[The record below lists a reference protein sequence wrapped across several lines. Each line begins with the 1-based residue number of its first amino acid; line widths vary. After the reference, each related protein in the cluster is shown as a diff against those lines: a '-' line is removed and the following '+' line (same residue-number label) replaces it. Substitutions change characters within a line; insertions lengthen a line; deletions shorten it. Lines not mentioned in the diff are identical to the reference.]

1 MAVSRIRK
9 TQSQREHDSI
19 VDDFVTQGHEV
30 IEQGERTT
38 LLRKKSWGSFLGHTI
53 VALLTIW
60 WTFGVGNLVY
70 ALIAHYTAEKIMV
83 RIEDQE
89 QPAASAPRSGSRDL
103 EAV

>member
-38 LLRKKSWGSFLGHTI
+38 LLRKKSWGSLLGHTI

-70 ALIAHYTAEKIMV
+70 ALVAHYTAEKIMV
-83 RIEDQE
+83 RIEEPE
-89 QPAASAPRSGSRDL
+89 QQIASATSSGSRDL

>member
-60 WTFGVGNLVY
+60 WTLGLGNLAY
-70 ALIAHYTAEKIMV
+70 ALIAHYAAEKIMV

-89 QPAASAPRSGSRDL
+89 QTAASAPRSGGRDL

>member
-38 LLRKKSWGSFLGHTI
+38 LLRKKSWGSLVGHT
-53 VALLTIW
+53 VVFVLLGW
-60 WTFGVGNLVY
+60 WTLLVANLAY

-83 RIEDQE
+83 RIEEQE
-89 QPAASAPRSGSRDL
+89 QPAASATRSGSRDL